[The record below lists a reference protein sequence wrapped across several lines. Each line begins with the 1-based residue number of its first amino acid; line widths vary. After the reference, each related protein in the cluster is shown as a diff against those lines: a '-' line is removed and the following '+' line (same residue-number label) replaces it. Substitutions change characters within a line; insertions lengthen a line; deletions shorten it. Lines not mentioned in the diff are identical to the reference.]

1 MRRILV
7 VAVIVMLSAV
17 AVEAAGAAT
26 APASGPPSVTFG
38 GNPETAIVVPA
49 HLIPYAQYLAAP
61 GCRRSRRLSASV
73 AAGGASPLAGAAS
86 PLAIATMCWQVT
98 TRSGLGDTTGHA
110 YIYQQT
116 SWCAVPC
123 SYITSARTYQYYDQ
137 GGWYTIT
144 GTFGPQWSTGV
155 GPGVYSDTVHGY
167 IFWHWSVPGVP
178 LSDNNGTSHLD
189 TTVDAGAG
197 SHT

>member
-1 MRRILV
+1 MRQILAI
-7 VAVIVMLSAV
+7 AVIVILSAV
-17 AVEAAGAAT
+17 AVQAAGAAN
-26 APASGPPSVTFG
+26 AKASGPPSPAFSG
-38 GNPETAIVVPA
+38 KAETVVVVPP

-61 GCRRSRRLSASV
+61 GVQTVSAPIGAV
-73 AAGGASPLAGAAS
+73 AAGGASPVAGTAS

-98 TRSGLGDTTGHA
+98 TRSGLGDASGHA

-123 SYITSARTYQYYDQ
+123 DYITSARTYQYYDQ
-137 GGWYTIT
+137 GGWYSIT

-167 IFWHWSVPGVP
+167 ISWHWSIPGVP
-178 LSDNNGTSHLD
+178 LSGNNGTSHLD

-197 SHT
+197 SQT

>member
-7 VAVIVMLSAV
+7 VAVIAIVGAIV
-17 AVEAAGAAT
+17 VQAAGAANTT
-26 APASGPPSVTFG
+26 ASAPPAFAGVPSTVV
-38 GNPETAIVVPA
+38 VVPA

-61 GCRRSRRLSASV
+61 GLQTVSAPVGPV
-73 AAGGASPLAGAAS
+73 AAGGASSLAGAAS

-98 TRSGLGDTTGHA
+98 TRSGIGDGTGHA

-123 SYITSARTYQYYDQ
+123 NYITSARTYQYYDQ
-137 GGWYTIT
+137 GGWYSIT
-144 GTFGPQWSTGV
+144 GTYGPQWSTGV

-167 IFWHWSVPGVP
+167 IFWHWSIPGVP

-189 TTVDAGAG
+189 TTVDAGGG

>member
-1 MRRILV
+1 MRQILA
-7 VAVIVMLSAV
+7 VAVIVILGAV
-17 AVEAAGAAT
+17 AVQAAGAAN
-26 APASGPPSVTFG
+26 AKASGPPAFAGTPSTVV
-38 GNPETAIVVPA
+38 VVPA
-49 HLIPYAQYLAAP
+49 HLIPYAQYLASPGVQTVSAP
-61 GCRRSRRLSASV
+61 IGSV
-73 AAGGASPLAGAAS
+73 TAGGASPLAGAVS

-98 TRSGLGDTTGHA
+98 TRSGLGDVTGHA

-123 SYITSARTYQYYDQ
+123 NYITSARTYQYYDQ
-137 GGWYTIT
+137 GGWYSIT

-167 IFWHWSVPGVP
+167 VFWHWSVPGVP
-178 LSDNNGTSHLD
+178 LSDNNGTSRLD
-189 TTVDAGAG
+189 TTVDAGGG

>member
-1 MRRILV
+1 MRGILA
-7 VAVIVMLSAV
+7 VAVIVILGAV
-17 AVEAAGAAT
+17 VVDAAGAANART
-26 APASGPPSVTFG
+26 SGVPAFAGVPSTVV
-38 GNPETAIVVPA
+38 VVPA

-61 GCRRSRRLSASV
+61 GVQTISAPV
-73 AAGGASPLAGAAS
+73 GAVGAGGVSPLAGTAS

-98 TRSGLGDTTGHA
+98 TRSGLGDGSGHA

-137 GGWYTIT
+137 GGWYSIT

-167 IFWHWSVPGVP
+167 IFWHWSIPGVP

-189 TTVDAGAG
+189 TTVDAGSG

>member
-1 MRRILV
+1 
-7 VAVIVMLSAV
+7 
-17 AVEAAGAAT
+17 
-26 APASGPPSVTFG
+26 
-38 GNPETAIVVPA
+38 
-49 HLIPYAQYLAAP
+49 
-61 GCRRSRRLSASV
+61 
-73 AAGGASPLAGAAS
+73 
-86 PLAIATMCWQVT
+86 MCWQVT
-98 TRSGLGDTTGHA
+98 TRSGLGDASGHA

-123 SYITSARTYQYYDQ
+123 NYITSARTYQYYDQ
-137 GGWYTIT
+137 GGWYSIT

-167 IFWHWSVPGVP
+167 IFWHWSIPGVP